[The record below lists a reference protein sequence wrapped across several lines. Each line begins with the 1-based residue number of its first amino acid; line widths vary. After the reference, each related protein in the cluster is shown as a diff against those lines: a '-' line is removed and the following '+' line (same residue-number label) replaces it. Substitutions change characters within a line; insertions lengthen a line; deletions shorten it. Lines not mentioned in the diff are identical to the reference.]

1 MGKGESAMVN
11 NEKVKLLGFEKAVF
25 SKDQLHFV
33 AWRAQLLQSC
43 VERYKISPDS
53 VEIDEAQE
61 HEEANPGTVFTLA
74 PAFGNLED
82 CQIRYALIPELWDGE
97 DEYYISEIKIDDSAA
112 DADWA
117 YTIIDLYCT
126 VCKGPGYENK
136 DCLNCVDGEL
146 SVDLTWDE
154 NWNVTAEYSDPRS

>member
-1 MGKGESAMVN
+1 MGSKS
-11 NEKVKLLGFEKAVF
+11 KVKLLGFEKAVF
-25 SKDQLHFV
+25 SKDQLDFV
-33 AWRAQLLQSC
+33 AWQAQHLQGW
-43 VERYKISPDS
+43 VESYKISPDS

-61 HEEANPGTVFTLA
+61 HEDANPGTVFTLA

-82 CQIRYALIPELWDGE
+82 CQVRYALVPALWDGE
-97 DEYYISEIKIDDSAA
+97 DEYYISLVKIHDPEAGG
-112 DADWA
+112 WA

-146 SVDLTWDE
+146 SVDLWWDK
-154 NWNVTAEYSDPRS
+154 NWNVSAEYSDPRS

>member
-1 MGKGESAMVN
+1 MGKQS
-11 NEKVKLLGFEKAVF
+11 KTKLLGFEKAVF
-25 SKDQLHFV
+25 SKDQLDFV
-33 AWRAQLLQSC
+33 DWQAHHLQAW
-43 VERYKISPDS
+43 VESYKISPDS
-53 VEIDEAQE
+53 VENDQAQE
-61 HEEANPGTVFTLA
+61 HEDANPGTVFSLA
-74 PAFGNLED
+74 PAFGSLEN
-82 CQIRYALIPELWDGE
+82 CQVRYALIPELWDGE
-97 DEYYISEIKIDDSAA
+97 DEYFISEIKIDDSAA